1 MDNLCKYKDIF
12 GKPKEGAHSYRVFD
26 IAIVDV
32 IFTIL
37 GGIVIAYIFNLDYT
51 NTIIILFILGIVMHR
66 LFCVETTVDKF
77 LFSKS

>member
-1 MDNLCKYKDIF
+1 MF